1 MPFGT
6 LGYRW
11 NLWNHGFLVMP
22 DAYITALT
30 MLSARELSEAQL
42 RVRLKRRE
50 LDAAEIDEAIARLK
64 SDRTLNDRRVA
75 LAIARMESAIK
86 HRGRSRVLQK
96 IRQAGIDDDTAQH
109 AVQAVFEEVDEDAM
123 LDKAFE
129 RRLRGKAPK
138 ELDDKGRAKVIRGLV
153 AQGFRFEAILKRLKG

>member
-1 MPFGT
+1 
-6 LGYRW
+6 
-11 NLWNHGFLVMP
+11 VA

-42 RVRLKRRE
+42 RTRLKRRE
-50 LDAAEIDEAIARLK
+50 LDAAEIDEAISRLK
-64 SDRTLNDRRVA
+64 ADRTLNDRRVA

-96 IRQAGIDDDTAQH
+96 IRQAGIDDDTAQQ

-129 RRLRGKAPK
+129 RRLRGTAPK
-138 ELDDKGRAKVIRGLV
+138 ELDDRGRAKVIRGLV